1 MTEESRAGDRLI
13 NTRFIKTLVNLTNRA
28 LLLYHQLIVWADS
41 MGAVGETEI
50 IITLLQSKADN
61 EGDMG
66 MGLIKTDYHS
76 ALDELIEKGLVY
88 EVQLTSG
95 NKVHIIKHW
104 WLHNKWKKYL
114 KSNYFKAINQFYIEA
129 GEYRPK
135 NERKKKNQKEAK
147 EEQVTKTITKTKTTC
162 SSNEELTSQ
171 IECVGTH
178 EEPLCNE
185 EEAEIT
191 ELRLDLTLLAHG
203 ELSEEELDTLY
214 AKLIEKGADEDEGL
228 NDELTEIARAEISK
242 MTAEQEKG
250 ID

>member
-1 MTEESRAGDRLI
+1 MQEESRAGDRLI

-41 MGAVGETEI
+41 MGAIGETEI
-50 IITLLQSKADN
+50 IITLLQHKADN

-88 EVQLTSG
+88 EVPLTSG

-135 NERKKKNQKEAK
+135 NERKKKNQKEVK

-185 EEAEIT
+185 ENEEDELLYSDLLLYYHNKLNGEEI
-191 ELRLDLTLLAHG
+191 
-203 ELSEEELDTLY
+203 DTLFDRLVSLGFD
-214 AKLIEKGADEDEGL
+214 KDQEIDETNEKTI
-228 NDELTEIARAEISK
+228 NDEYLKIIKER
-242 MTAEQEKG
+242 G
-250 ID
+250 